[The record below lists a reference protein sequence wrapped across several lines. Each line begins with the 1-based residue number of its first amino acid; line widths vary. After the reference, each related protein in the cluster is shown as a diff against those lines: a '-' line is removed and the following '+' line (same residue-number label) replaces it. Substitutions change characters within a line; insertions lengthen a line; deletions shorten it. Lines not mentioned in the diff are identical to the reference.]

1 MVNEAGRAVW
11 PEKETQREEEEQKVT
26 KNTECISNELLS
38 GSEVAFPDENEF
50 SLQCND
56 EFSLLGESEI
66 DLQGEEEDDLVSE
79 DEVDVQPE
87 ETFQSR
93 SNDSFLNSNE
103 DKEKKEELYIGM
115 EFSSDESAYR
125 AYAKYGGKSGF
136 NVRKQR
142 RTRNKKGLV
151 VRLVYCCSKEGFRKT
166 KTKGETSYS
175 VPVTRVGCKAHMS
188 CYRQNNGKLKIVS
201 FERNH
206 NHELIKTPMKH
217 MLKINRSFSKAQK
230 EHADDAEMSGIS
242 AKATVELM
250 SREVGGRE
258 NLGFMEKDYR
268 NYIHRKRRL
277 DEDDMITNIF
287 WADER
292 SISDYGLFGD
302 VVCFDTTYQT
312 NEYGR
317 PFAPFVGVNH
327 HKQTV
332 VFGAALLY
340 DETIESF
347 KWLFETFLGAMSGKQ
362 PKTILTDQS
371 AAIASAIAEVFP
383 VTYHRLCIWHIYQNA
398 AKRLSHVFHG
408 SQQFAHDFGKCV
420 YDYEDE
426 DDWLLAW
433 NNMLEKHNLKEDK
446 WLKNLFDVREK
457 WALPSYD
464 LLCFFEHYER
474 VLADRRYEELIADFK
489 MMQTSPVLSANV
501 EMLQHAEEVYTPEAF
516 RLFQQQYTSI
526 GDYVANKVSKSEMQY
541 EYKVS
546 YRGVAREHL
555 VKFDASMQ
563 TITCS
568 CMKFNFVGILCHHA
582 MKVLDR
588 KNVRRIPPTCILNRW
603 SKEAKARSIA
613 SYHGPKTNENLK
625 QSIGKRYSHLCRNYR
640 EIASFASE
648 HEEQIE
654 KKKKLLKEDAWV
666 IQTSDV
672 GALEGEVSNARG
684 VKRKATVGRPRG
696 RHGRFKGVLEGKSCK
711 ATSKASTSLASKA
724 AAKKQLSFQDSI
736 PTSDNCEQQE
746 VNEYEV
752 LMLDSATQESNLSA
766 GTQVSV
772 YGTGLTL

>member
-1 MVNEAGRAVW
+1 
-11 PEKETQREEEEQKVT
+11 
-26 KNTECISNELLS
+26 
-38 GSEVAFPDENEF
+38 
-50 SLQCND
+50 
-56 EFSLLGESEI
+56 
-66 DLQGEEEDDLVSE
+66 
-79 DEVDVQPE
+79 
-87 ETFQSR
+87 
-93 SNDSFLNSNE
+93 
-103 DKEKKEELYIGM
+103 M
-115 EFSSDESAYR
+115 EFSSDESAYK

-142 RTRNKKGLV
+142 KKRNNKGLV
-151 VRLVYCCSKEGFRKT
+151 VRLLYCCSKEGYRKT
-166 KTKGETSYS
+166 RTKRETSYS
-175 VPVTRVGCKAHMS
+175 LPVTRVGCKAHIS
-188 CYRQNNGKLKIVS
+188 CYRQSNGKFKIVS
-201 FERNH
+201 FETNH

-268 NYIHRKRRL
+268 NYIHRKRRVKMEKGDAGAILQYFQKMKEDNSSSFYSMQL

-292 SISDYGLFGD
+292 SVSDYGLFGD

-371 AAIASAIAEVFP
+371 AAMASAIAEVFP
-383 VTYHRLCIWHIYQNA
+383 VTYHRLCVWHIYQNA
-398 AKRLSHVFHG
+398 AKRLSRVFHG
-408 SQQFAHDFGKCV
+408 SELFAHDFGKCV

-433 NNMLEKHNLKEDK
+433 SNMLEKHNLKEDK
-446 WLKNLFDVREK
+446 WLKNLFDMRKK
-457 WALPSYD
+457 WALVYGRHTFTADMMSTQRSESMNNILKKYLKPSYD
-464 LLCFFEHYER
+464 LLCFLEHYER

-526 GDYVANKVSKSEMQY
+526 GDYVADKVSKSEMKY

-555 VKFDASMQ
+555 VKFDASEQ

-568 CMKFNFVGILCHHA
+568 CMKFNFVGILCRHA
-582 MKVLDR
+582 LKVLDR

-603 SKEAKARSIA
+603 SKEAKARSITC
-613 SYHGPKTNENLK
+613 YHGPKTNENLK

-640 EIASFASE
+640 EIASFAAE
-648 HEEQIE
+648 HEELTTYADEYAIELLKNLEE

-696 RHGRFKGVLEGKSCK
+696 RHGRFKGVLEGKNCK
-711 ATSKASTSLASKA
+711 ATFKSSTSVASK

-736 PTSDNCEQQE
+736 PVSDNCEQQE

-752 LMLDSATQESNLSA
+752 PMLDFATQESNLSA

-772 YGTGLTL
+772 YGTSVTLQNDFSFTQMLQVNCLI